1 MLNNRENFTFW
12 KFDKKIFKS
21 EDYKLNNRIA
31 KINSKKSFSDIC
43 KRYTHITSKNM
54 EKVLKIESRISKN
67 IKGVGVDLGGGIGL
81 MSSIIAKRKKLK
93 KIYCVDIVKNAVIYC
108 QPIIKKK
115 VLGKKSYKVSSVI
128 GSFDQLNLNNESV
141 DFCIA
146 WDAMHHSLN
155 IIKTLK
161 EANRVLKKGGK
172 FIIIDRGHNNE
183 TSDNEIKRMRNVVY
197 SKAFLKENYLPLNK
211 KLTRKMNGE
220 HEYRFYEWENFFKKT
235 KFKILKKLI
244 VKESSLKNIKNKQ
257 KITEK
262 KVKFKIGGFERK
274 KIIFLLQK

>member
-1 MLNNRENFTFW
+1 MLNNKENFIFW
-12 KFDKKIFKS
+12 KFDRKIFKS
-21 EDYKLNNRIA
+21 EDYQLNNRIA

-43 KRYTHITSKNM
+43 EKYTHITLKNM
-54 EKVLKIESRISKN
+54 EKVLKIERKISES

-81 MSSIIAKRKKLK
+81 MSSIIAKRRQLK
-93 KIYCVDIVKNAVIYC
+93 KIYCVDIVKNAVIHC

-115 VLGKKSYKVSSVI
+115 VLGNKSYKVSSVI
-128 GSFDQLNLNNESV
+128 GSFDQLNLKSGSV

-172 FIIIDRGHNNE
+172 LIIIDRGHNDE
-183 TSDNEIKRMRNVVY
+183 TPDNEIKRMRNVVY

-220 HEYRFYEWENFFKKT
+220 HEYRFYEWENFFRRSR
-235 KFKILKKLI
+235 FKILKKLI
-244 VKESSLKNIKNKQ
+244 VKESGLKNIPNKQ
-257 KITEK
+257 KIPEK